1 MTLPPLHHIVRIR
14 SSDDLTYVS
23 QGLMDEIVVN
33 ANQLENSIQTTT
45 AALFKTALPFSIDP
59 VLWRFQVPVWS
70 QKSKGETKR
79 NYMRLGA
86 AYAKGLG
93 VVLGAAPLLDTVTTD
108 EQWQSLARNVVAYQ
122 KDRLSTAPTQL
133 ELLAELREL
142 HPSRLTAPALVA
154 FSEDEDR
161 INRVMTEAAIEAT
174 DGGVAHQLI
183 VPLDRLVDQAAM
195 TKLLGSI
202 PSEGVTSYSI
212 WTPQVTEER
221 LIGDP
226 VALTSLIRVIGDLST
241 RGIAVGH
248 QYANYSVMA
257 LRAVGL
263 GSVTHHLGWVDKG
276 EPVAEPGF
284 AMRSC
289 KTYGPGVRHAIHF
302 NEAEKLARDLSGDE
316 YMERYCDC
324 TFCAG
329 MFDSGE
335 HPFNLL
341 HETTVIELSN
351 GQQRHT
357 PTARSVGAN
366 TWHYLLSRRQE
377 VESFSTQPPIGV
389 IEADI
394 ERASA
399 LNRGAGASRL
409 GNLVMEL
416 KSA

>member
-1 MTLPPLHHIVRIR
+1 MTPPPLHHIVRIR

-23 QGLMDEIVVN
+23 QGLMDEIVIN
-33 ANQLENSIQTTT
+33 ANQLENSIQATT
-45 AALFKTALPFSIDP
+45 AALFKTTLPFSVDP
-59 VLWRFQVPVWS
+59 VLWRFQVPAWS
-70 QKSKGETKR
+70 QKSEGETKR
-79 NYMRLGA
+79 NYRRLGA
-86 AYAKGLG
+86 AYAKGIG
-93 VVLGAAPLLDTVTTD
+93 VVLGAAPLLETVTTD
-108 EQWQSLARNVVAYQ
+108 DQWRSLARNVVAYQ
-122 KDRLSTAPTQL
+122 KDRLSSAPTQL
-133 ELLAELREL
+133 ELLVERREL

-161 INRVMTEAAIEAT
+161 INQVMTEAAIEAT
-174 DGGVAHQLI
+174 DRGVAHQLI
-183 VPLDRLVDQAAM
+183 IPLARLVDHAGM
-195 TKLLGSI
+195 RNLLGSI
-202 PSEGVTSYSI
+202 PCEGVTSYSI

-226 VALTSLIRVIGDLST
+226 GVLASLIWLVGELSA

-263 GSVTHHLGWVDKG
+263 GSVTHHLGWVDRG
-276 EPVAEPGF
+276 EPVAEPSF

-289 KTYGPGVRHAIHF
+289 KTYAPGVRHAIRF
-302 NEAEKLARDLSGDE
+302 KAAEKLARDLAGDE
-316 YMERYCDC
+316 YLERYCAC

-329 MFDSGE
+329 MFESRE
-335 HPFNLL
+335 HPFDLL

-351 GQQRHT
+351 GQQRHV

-377 VESFSTQPPIGV
+377 VLAFSTQPPLDV
-389 IEADI
+389 VEADI

-399 LNRGAGASRL
+399 LNRGADAARL
-409 GNLVMEL
+409 GSLVTEL